1 MPRSKPSNFLDEL
14 LKRERKDT
22 IYLSKKIVNDRLKVA
37 QNLYN
42 KNFLAHYGCVNAIE
56 FLNGGQF
63 LASGKSSIV
72 LFICRIQC
80 FML

>member
-1 MPRSKPSNFLDEL
+1 MPRSKPSSFLDEL
-14 LKRERKDT
+14 FKREYKDNT
-22 IYLSKKIVNDRLKVA
+22 IKFSKKIVSDRLKFA

-63 LASGKSSIV
+63 LASGKNPNI
-72 LFICRIQC
+72 FITI
-80 FML
+80 